1 MSELFPKYRAS
12 WETDQHRELRQ
23 HAAAFLA
30 KEATPNQ
37 ERWAK
42 NHQVDRE
49 FWNKLGDAGLLG
61 LDLPEEYGGAGG
73 DFGFS
78 AVVAEEFA
86 LAHDSASGWSVH
98 SPIVAHYIDTY
109 GNAEQKARW
118 MPKIIS
124 GETVLA
130 IAMTEPGTG
139 SDLQA
144 VRTTAIRDGD
154 HYVINGSKTF
164 ISNGSLCDMVVIVA
178 KTDPTQGAAG
188 VSLIVAEVNDLP
200 GFERGRVLEKVGQ
213 HGQDTRELFFTD
225 MRVPVANL
233 LGEQEGLGFYQLM
246 SQLARERLVIGSICA
261 GMAEAAVLEAI
272 KYTKQREAFGKP
284 LINFQHNRFQLAELK
299 AEVLS
304 IKTTVDYCVQALIDG
319 DNDPAVASMG
329 KLIAADR
336 AVAVVDRCVQFF
348 GGYGYMMEYPIGRAY
363 AAARVNKIYGGTSE
377 IMKEIISRT
386 LELLRDWPQQFQWH
400 RSAPRKSD

>member
-1 MSELFPKYRAS
+1 MSELFPTYRAS

-73 DFGFS
+73 DFGLS
-78 AVVAEEFA
+78 AIVAEEFA
-86 LAHDSASGWSVH
+86 LAHDSASGWTVH
-98 SPIVAHYIDTY
+98 SPIVAHYLNTY
-109 GNAEQKARW
+109 ANAEQKARW

-124 GETVLA
+124 GEAVLA

-144 VRTTAIRDGD
+144 VRTTAVRDGD

-164 ISNGSLCDMVVIVA
+164 ISNGTHCDMVVIVA
-178 KTDPTQGAAG
+178 KTDPSKGAAG

-246 SQLARERLVIGSICA
+246 EQLARERLIIGSVCA

-284 LINFQHNRFQLAELK
+284 LIQFQHNRFQLAELK

-304 IKTTVDYCVQALIDG
+304 IKTTVDYCIQELIDG
-319 DNDPAVASMG
+319 KNDPAMASMG
-329 KLIAADR
+329 KLIAADKG
-336 AVAVVDRCVQFF
+336 VAVVDRCVQFF

-377 IMKEIISRT
+377 IMKEIISRS
-386 LELLRDWPQQFQWH
+386 L
-400 RSAPRKSD
+400 

>member
-213 HGQDTRELFFTD
+213 HGQDTRELFFSD
-225 MRVPVANL
+225 MRVPVTNL

-304 IKTTVDYCVQALIDG
+304 IKTTVDYCVQSLIDG
-319 DNDPAVASMG
+319 DNDPAIASMG

-386 LELLRDWPQQFQWH
+386 L
-400 RSAPRKSD
+400 

>member
-42 NHQVDRE
+42 NRQVDRE

-225 MRVPVANL
+225 MRVPVTNL

-304 IKTTVDYCVQALIDG
+304 IKTTVDYCVQSLIDG
-319 DNDPAVASMG
+319 DNDPAIASMG

-386 LELLRDWPQQFQWH
+386 L
-400 RSAPRKSD
+400 

>member
-272 KYTKQREAFGKP
+272 KYTKQRDAFGKP

-348 GGYGYMMEYPIGRAY
+348 GGYGYMMDYPIGRAY

-386 LELLRDWPQQFQWH
+386 L
-400 RSAPRKSD
+400 

>member
-49 FWNKLGDAGLLG
+49 FWNKLGYAGLLG

-154 HYVINGSKTF
+154 HYVITGSKTF

-246 SQLARERLVIGSICA
+246 SQLARERLVIGPICA
-261 GMAEAAVLEAI
+261 GMAEAGVLEAT

-319 DNDPAVASMG
+319 DNDPAIASMG

-386 LELLRDWPQQFQWH
+386 L
-400 RSAPRKSD
+400 

>member
-1 MSELFPKYRAS
+1 MSELFPKYRAT

-124 GETVLA
+124 GEAVLA

-284 LINFQHNRFQLAELK
+284 QINFQHNRFQLAELK

-319 DNDPAVASMG
+319 DNDPAIASMG
-329 KLIAADR
+329 KLVAADR

-386 LELLRDWPQQFQWH
+386 L
-400 RSAPRKSD
+400 